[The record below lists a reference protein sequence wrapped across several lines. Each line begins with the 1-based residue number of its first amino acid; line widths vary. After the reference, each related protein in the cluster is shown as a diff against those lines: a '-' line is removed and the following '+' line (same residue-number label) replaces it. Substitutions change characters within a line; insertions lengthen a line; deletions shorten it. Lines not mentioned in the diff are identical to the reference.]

1 MEMSTT
7 LTSAILNNSSPLT
20 TTQSTTEPLTT
31 TVVYNN
37 HLFLHTTACQTIA
50 GAFTWTAII
59 ITGYHIYLHLRHYT
73 VPSEQKW
80 IIRLLFIVPIYSFVS
95 WLSLIMFRNNSYY
108 VYFHAIRDCYEAFV
122 IYSFLSLCYEYLGGE
137 GAIMAEIRGKRI
149 ERSWWTCTC
158 CISNQEYTIGFLR
171 FCKQA
176 TLQFCLVKPLMSL
189 VTLILQAFD
198 KYKDGDFSPTGGYLY
213 ITLIYNV
220 SVSVA
225 LYGLFLFYEATK
237 HILAKYD
244 PVLKFLTVK
253 SVIFLTF
260 WQGVLLAIFEQC
272 GIIQAFQGK
281 TNLSVGTVAAGW
293 QNFFICIEMC
303 LAAVAL
309 CFAFPHQPYI
319 VRENYFSA
327 SSSNS
332 GPGPSNTGGRIPTMQ
347 SISNNLRETMNP
359 KDIMHDA
366 IHNFHPQY
374 RDYTQYSAQ
383 TNDDRAPTSTYG
395 LNQSS
400 TSTLSPSNTSVPID
414 TSYHE
419 GGTSITSTALPV
431 QSSSLSNSQGQHNI
445 INNLQNKLIPKSL
458 TKKDAE
464 KDMLLINDDI

>member
-1 MEMSTT
+1 MEMST
-7 LTSAILNNSSPLT
+7 ILLPAMLINSSTSQP
-20 TTQSTTEPLTT
+20 TTEPSTT
-31 TVVYNN
+31 TVIYNN

-50 GAFTWTAII
+50 GAFTWAAIF

-95 WLSLIMFRNNSYY
+95 WLSLVMFRNNSYY

-137 GAIMAEIRGKRI
+137 GAIMAEIRGKHI

-189 VTLILQAFD
+189 VTLVLQAFD
-198 KYKDGDFSPTGGYLY
+198 KYKDGDFSPSGGYLY

-244 PVLKFLTVK
+244 PVLKFLTIK

-260 WQGVLLAIFEQC
+260 WQGVLLALFEQL

-309 CFAFPHQPYI
+309 RFAFPHQPYI
-319 VRENYFSA
+319 AHDNYFSTSS

-332 GPGPSNTGGRIPTMQ
+332 GPGTSNIGGRIATMQ
-347 SISNNLRETMNP
+347 SISTNLKETMNP
-359 KDIMHDA
+359 RDIMHDA

-395 LNQSS
+395 LNQRSIN
-400 TSTLSPSNTSVPID
+400 TLSPSNTSAPID

-419 GGTSITSTALPV
+419 GGTSTALSV
-431 QSSSLSNSQGQHNI
+431 QSPSLSNTQGQNNI

-458 TKKDAE
+458 IKKDIE